1 MASKLSLRDKIN
13 LFRPPCPPSTIV
25 ATKRSKLADTL
36 KKLQDCGTFS
46 LAVDSEEF
54 DIRIDECERY
64 DDSAPTATATAAII
78 ESDAKLRN
86 TEDGSDSD
94 DNCTSKQEDS
104 EQFAG
109 APEPSELVLCCSEIT
124 ASHCTDGASKSK
136 NSENFLAQ
144 RALHSVD
151 LTKLVRTRCY
161 ANCKRECIDRV
172 GLIAIA
178 KLRYF
183 VWFERTGMKRSQADR
198 LEAIYALV
206 IQGGSIGSHCCCS
219 WRRQ

>member
-1 MASKLSLRDKIN
+1 VGRSPYLRKSC
-13 LFRPPCPPSTIV
+13 R
-25 ATKRSKLADTL
+25 
-36 KKLQDCGTFS
+36 
-46 LAVDSEEF
+46 F

-64 DDSAPTATATAAII
+64 DDSAPTATATDAII
-78 ESDAKLRN
+78 ESNAKLRN

-109 APEPSELVLCCSEIT
+109 APDPSELVLCCSEIT
-124 ASHCTDGASKSK
+124 ALHCTDGASKLK

-151 LTKLVRTRCY
+151 LAKLMRTRCY

-172 GLIAIA
+172 GLTAIG

-206 IQGGSIGSHCCCS
+206 IQAHDCYMLHCCCS